1 MSREAGTQKP
11 NTSESSTPGA
21 VHVQIYVAASCRIC
35 EYSHEVA
42 DVIQRHFPQVHLD
55 MIDISAPEQTIPE
68 IVFATPTYLLNGRI
82 WSLGN
87 PSLEKVHTDLLA
99 ALGEPS

>member
-1 MSREAGTQKP
+1 MSRQAGLQTP
-11 NTSESSTPGA
+11 NRSEFAANGA
-21 VHVQIYVAASCRIC
+21 VHVEIYVAASCRIC

-42 DVIQRHFPQVHLD
+42 DIIRRHFPQVHLE
-55 MIDISAPEQTIPE
+55 MIDIGATEQPIPE

-87 PSLEKVHTDLLA
+87 PSLDKVHTDLLA
-99 ALGEPS
+99 ALGSES